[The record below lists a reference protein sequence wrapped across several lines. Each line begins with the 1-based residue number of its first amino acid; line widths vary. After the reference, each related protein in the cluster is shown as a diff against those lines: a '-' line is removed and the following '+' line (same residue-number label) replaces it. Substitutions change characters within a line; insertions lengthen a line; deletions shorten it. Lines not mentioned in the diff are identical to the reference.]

1 MSNGEYLTLQ
11 VESGDIK
18 RVRSTK
24 NRIMGNKS
32 HLEEI
37 EKACEDIYKHSGFRF
52 GWKHETWIYLEAISF
67 CNWVYHSSVE
77 NMMIFKR

>member
-11 VESGDIK
+11 VESGDINK
-18 RVRSTK
+18 VRSTK
-24 NRIMGNKS
+24 NRIQGSLGN
-32 HLEEI
+32 LEEI
-37 EKACEDIYKHSGFRF
+37 KKACEDIYEHCGIGF

>member
-1 MSNGEYLTLQ
+1 MPHEEYLTLQ
-11 VESGDIK
+11 VEIGDIK

-24 NRIMGNKS
+24 NRIQGNKN
-32 HLEEI
+32 HLQEI
-37 EKACEDIYKHSGFRF
+37 EKRCEYIYKHSGLTF
-52 GWKHETWIYLEAISF
+52 GWEHETWIYLEAISF